1 MNNIKQQTL
10 TAKFLDTKPR
20 MLLELSN
27 ETDTTLRSVEIL
39 TVFLK
44 QQETESV
51 PCETH
56 IKFEVITSLSPKQ
69 TAVIAHRT
77 WIDGK
82 PVRDEQDQIARLTII
97 EGKIN
102 PYVLDIS
109 WQDAAGKARFQRIPV
124 GH

>member
-1 MNNIKQQTL
+1 MNSTKQQTL
-10 TAKFLDTKPR
+10 TAKFLDAKPR

-27 ETDTTLRSVEIL
+27 ETETTLRLVEIL
-39 TVFLK
+39 TIFLK
-44 QQETESV
+44 REDTEGA
-51 PCETH
+51 PYEAH
-56 IKFEVITSLSPKQ
+56 IKFDTIKSLSPQQ

-82 PVRDEQDQIARLTII
+82 PARDEHDQLARLKVIDGEI
-97 EGKIN
+97 S

-109 WQDAAGKARFQRIPV
+109 WQDAAGKSRFQRIPV

>member
-1 MNNIKQQTL
+1 MNNPKTL

-27 ETDTTLRSVEIL
+27 ETETTLRSVDILTIFLKPVETEIL
-39 TVFLK
+39 PR
-44 QQETESV
+44 EA
-51 PCETH
+51 H
-56 IKFEVITSLSPKQ
+56 IKFDTIKSLAPQ
-69 TAVIAHRT
+69 TTAVISHRT

-82 PVRDEQDQIARLTII
+82 PARDEHDQLARLQIMD
-97 EGKIN
+97 GKFK

-109 WQDAAGKARFQRIPV
+109 WQDAAGKAQFQRIPV

>member
-1 MNNIKQQTL
+1 MNNPKQQTL
-10 TAKFLDTKPR
+10 TARFLDAQPR

-44 QQETESV
+44 QEAAESV
-51 PCETH
+51 PCEAH
-56 IKFEVITSLSPKQ
+56 IKFDAIKSLSPQQ

-82 PVRDEQDQIARLTII
+82 PARDEHDQMARLKLID
-97 EGKIN
+97 GKVS

>member
-1 MNNIKQQTL
+1 MNNTKQQTL

-27 ETDTTLRSVEIL
+27 ETETTLRSVEIL

-44 QQETESV
+44 QETDTV
-51 PCETH
+51 PCEAH
-56 IKFEVITSLSPKQ
+56 IKFDVIKSLLPQQ

-82 PVRDEQDQIARLTII
+82 PARDEHDQMARLKII
-97 EGKIN
+97 EGKIS

>member
-1 MNNIKQQTL
+1 MNNTKQQTL

-27 ETDTTLRSVEIL
+27 ETDMTLRSVEIL

-44 QQETESV
+44 QDATEIV
-51 PCETH
+51 PCEAH
-56 IKFEVITSLSPKQ
+56 IKFDTIKSLPPQQ

-82 PVRDEQDQIARLTII
+82 PARDEQDQMARLQVIN
-97 EGKIN
+97 GKVS